1 MRLFDLKEK
10 LRHDLMWIKGS
21 QKQVGA
27 IAFIAVEEV
36 AMTECRSAL
45 EFSDKD
51 QDQDRKLRQVLF
63 AEHE

>member
-1 MRLFDLKEK
+1 
-10 LRHDLMWIKGS
+10 
-21 QKQVGA
+21 
-27 IAFIAVEEV
+27 
-36 AMTECRSAL
+36 MTECRSAL